1 MLRERKKER
10 EKKKGGGE
18 GEGWKADYRE
28 NRLVF
33 FIYFKVDVRIF

>member
-1 MLRERKKER
+1 MLREGEKWRKKKE
-10 EKKKGGGE
+10 GGE